1 MITQLVAEA
10 LRPSGNAQTSSKAES
25 SIQLK
30 LHTLLPVQPQRLPGY
45 RGDIP
50 AVDVVQVNETLG
62 DALGKWA
69 FGNDGGCRPP
79 SAFRSVLTCLPTQ
92 SESHTVL
99 ELCLES
105 QMTSLCT

>member
-69 FGNDGGCRPP
+69 FGNDGGCVGPRPRSDP
-79 SAFRSVLTCLPTQ
+79 CSRACRRSQSRIRCSNSAWNHR
-92 SESHTVL
+92 
-99 ELCLES
+99 
-105 QMTSLCT
+105 